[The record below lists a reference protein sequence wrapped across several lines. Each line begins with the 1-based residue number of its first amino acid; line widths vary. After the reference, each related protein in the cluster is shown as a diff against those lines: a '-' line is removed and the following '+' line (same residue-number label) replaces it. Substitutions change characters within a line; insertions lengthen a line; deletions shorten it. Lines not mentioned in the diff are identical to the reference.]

1 MFDDF
6 KNNIDFLI
14 RSKTKFSRKN
24 FIEKNKEILKRV
36 EAENQYTRDILEQ
49 FFEKR
54 KFEKMHVLDIGSKN
68 WFYAKGEYEFFKS
81 FCSKFLLTGVEL
93 DAFRLYANFYS
104 RLEVAK
110 FYTKNLENTQYLAKN
125 LLEINQKQDYI
136 IWILPFVSVNPLK
149 YWGLPK
155 RFFEPEKLLN
165 HAYNLLNENGQM
177 LIINQGEIEAELQ
190 REFLENL
197 KIPYKFL
204 GKIESKYFKYQKER
218 FGFLIKK

>member
-190 REFLENL
+190 REFLEKLNVS
-197 KIPYKFL
+197 YKFL
-204 GKIESKYFKYQKER
+204 GKIKSSYFKYQKSPCKC
-218 FGFLIKK
+218 F